1 MNMSKYAK
9 GYQPKIEYWTKMLNN
24 EMFNT
29 KQPNF
34 ERVLEIKEKLTYFCN
49 RQLEL
54 NDMQNMPYPTFT
66 SPDVINRMEEQLDSI
81 TR

>member
-1 MNMSKYAK
+1 MNKYAK

-29 KQPNF
+29 KQPDF

-54 NDMQNMPYPTFT
+54 NDMQDAPKPTF
-66 SPDVINRMEEQLDSI
+66 V
-81 TR
+81 